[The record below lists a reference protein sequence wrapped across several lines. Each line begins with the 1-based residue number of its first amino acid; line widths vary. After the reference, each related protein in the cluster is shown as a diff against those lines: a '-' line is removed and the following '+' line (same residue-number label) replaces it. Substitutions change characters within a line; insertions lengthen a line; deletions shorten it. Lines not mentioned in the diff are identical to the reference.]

1 MKDRGILIIVSG
13 FSGAGKGTV
22 MKRLMSDY
30 DNYALSISATTRKP
44 RNGEEDGRE
53 YFFKTVEEFENMI
66 EQDKLIEYAN
76 YVGNYYGTPK
86 EYVESMLSDG
96 KDVILEIE
104 MQGAM
109 KVKEKMPDTLLVFVT
124 PPSAEILKNRLVGRG
139 TEDMDTINARL
150 SRAYEEADYME
161 KYDYLLINDDLD
173 QCVKELHGII
183 QSEHS
188 KVSRNINKIN
198 FFREDLKIFT
208 EGE

>member
-1 MKDRGILIIVSG
+1 
-13 FSGAGKGTV
+13 
-22 MKRLMSDY
+22 
-30 DNYALSISATTRKP
+30 
-44 RNGEEDGRE
+44 
-53 YFFKTVEEFENMI
+53 
-66 EQDKLIEYAN
+66 
-76 YVGNYYGTPK
+76 
-86 EYVESMLSDG
+86 
-96 KDVILEIE
+96 
-104 MQGAM
+104 M

-198 FFREDLKIFT
+198 FFREDLKIFS